1 MPSRT
6 TGRVDVRKN
15 HAGNDSLTT
24 FVRIRANRK
33 CAQQIFLFWSC
44 RVGRGDR
51 VTVTTR
57 GREVRYGIAARF
69 PSVSEFHVRQGPH
82 EFQRDLSGRSSHLH
96 LLDARPCTRRVAMC
110 STRSGNASFDPA
122 LVGTIAIMAG
132 EKKWRGN
139 RCANSRNEYF
149 EVAPARLEPSPRP
162 PAWDLFYR

>member
-33 CAQQIFLFWSC
+33 CAQQIFLFSSS
-44 RVGRGDR
+44 RVGRGGR

-96 LLDARPCTRRVAMC
+96 LLDARPCTRRAAMC

-122 LVGTIAIMAG
+122 LAGTIAIMAVV
-132 EKKWRGN
+132 KKMARKSVRGF
-139 RCANSRNEYF
+139 AE
-149 EVAPARLEPSPRP
+149 
-162 PAWDLFYR
+162 